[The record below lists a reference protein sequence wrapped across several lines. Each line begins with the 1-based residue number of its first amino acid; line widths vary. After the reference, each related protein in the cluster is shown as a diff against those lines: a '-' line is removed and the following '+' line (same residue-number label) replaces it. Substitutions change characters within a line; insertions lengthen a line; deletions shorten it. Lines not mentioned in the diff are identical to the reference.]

1 MTCTY
6 IYVIITYE
14 STDNYYNN
22 DKENIKCICITQY

>member
-14 STDNYYNN
+14 STGNYYNN
-22 DKENIKCICITQY
+22 DKVIIKYICITQY